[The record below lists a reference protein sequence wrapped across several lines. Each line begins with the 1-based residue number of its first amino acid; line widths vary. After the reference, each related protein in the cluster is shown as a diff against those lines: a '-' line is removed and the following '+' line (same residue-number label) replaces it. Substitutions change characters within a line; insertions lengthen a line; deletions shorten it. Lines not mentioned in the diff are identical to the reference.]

1 VNGYRFEGRRVLVT
15 GGGTGIGAAVARRF
29 AAEGA
34 TVVVTGRRE
43 EPLRDSGF
51 GYQVADITDVGDRA
65 RLVREL
71 GELDVLVNNAGVF
84 SDEWGPNLAVHVLA
98 PQALTAA
105 FADGLAARGG
115 NVVNVSSVGGLVA
128 VPGAAPYSVSKAGLL
143 MLTRTLA
150 AELGPRGVRVN
161 AVSPGWVRTPM
172 ADDEMAAVMS
182 RDRVDLE
189 QAYATVTRHLP
200 LRRPASPDEIAGAVA
215 FLASADASFVT
226 GANLVVDGG
235 AGVVDVG
242 MLAFDEA

>member
-1 VNGYRFEGRRVLVT
+1 VGRRVLVT
-15 GGGTGIGAAVARRF
+15 GGGTGIGAAIAHRF
-29 AAEGA
+29 VAEGA
-34 TVVVTGRRE
+34 SVLITGRRE
-43 EPLRDSGF
+43 QVLRQAGLP
-51 GYQVADITDVGDRA
+51 YRVADVTDAGDRA
-65 RLVREL
+65 RLVAEV
-71 GELDVLVNNAGVF
+71 GALDVLVNNAGVF
-84 SDEWGPNLAVHVLA
+84 SDEWAPNLAVHVLA

-105 FADGLAARGG
+105 LADALVARGG

-128 VPGAAPYSVSKAGLL
+128 VPGAAPYSVSKAALL

-172 ADDEMAAVMS
+172 ADDEMTVVMN

-200 LRRPASPDEIAGAVA
+200 LRRAASPDEVAGAVA
-215 FLASADASFVT
+215 FLASSDASFVT
-226 GANLVVDGG
+226 GANLLVDGG

-242 MLAFDEA
+242 MLAFDEP

>member
-1 VNGYRFEGRRVLVT
+1 MTRFEGRRVLVT
-15 GGGTGIGAAVARRF
+15 GGGTGIGAATAHRF

-34 TVVVTGRRE
+34 SVMVTGRRADV
-43 EPLRDSGF
+43 LRETGLPHL
-51 GYQVADITDVGDRA
+51 VADITDEGDRA
-65 RLVREL
+65 RLVAEI

-84 SDEWGPNLAVHVLA
+84 SDEWAPNVAVHVLA
-98 PQALTAA
+98 PQALTTA
-105 FADGLAARGG
+105 FADSLAARGG

-172 ADDEMAAVMS
+172 ADDEMAVVMR

-200 LRRPASPDEIAGAVA
+200 LRRPASPEEIAGAVT
-215 FLASADASFVT
+215 FLASTDASFVT
-226 GANLVVDGG
+226 GTNLVVDGG
-235 AGVVDVG
+235 GGVVDVG
-242 MLAFDEA
+242 MLALDET

>member
-1 VNGYRFEGRRVLVT
+1 VGRRVLVT
-15 GGGTGIGAAVARRF
+15 GGGTGIGAAIAHRF
-29 AAEGA
+29 VAEGA
-34 TVVVTGRRE
+34 SVLITGRRE
-43 EPLRDSGF
+43 QVLRQAGLP
-51 GYQVADITDVGDRA
+51 YRVADVTDAGDRA
-65 RLVREL
+65 RLVAEV
-71 GELDVLVNNAGVF
+71 GALDVLVNNAGVF

-105 FADGLAARGG
+105 FADALVARGG

-128 VPGAAPYSVSKAGLL
+128 VPGAAPYSVSKAALL

-172 ADDEMAAVMS
+172 ADDEMAVVMG
-182 RDRVDLE
+182 RDQVDLE

-200 LRRPASPDEIAGAVA
+200 LRRPASPEEVAGAVA
-215 FLASADASFVT
+215 FLASSDASFVT
-226 GANLVVDGG
+226 GANLLVDGG

-242 MLAFDEA
+242 MLAFDEP